1 VSAAEH
7 TGERRHSVTP
17 RECHHKVPRRARR
30 GHCPVEW
37 TATSAL
43 TDSGARDS
51 PCDVKARRPWRCR
64 PARWQRRAPAGGRP
78 PAGSSAECC
87 GVRAVAL
94 SPDLMRESLLDVGR
108 GPAGTADDRPP
119 FGALRRQGRPCPSGS
134 RQCGTGAEG
143 LIHHRSI
150 GRKSPSTVAMGG
162 RATRDNARSASC
174 CQTSSA

>member
-7 TGERRHSVTP
+7 AGERRRSLTR

-30 GHCPVEW
+30 VAVRLSGPRQ
-37 TATSAL
+37 APL

-51 PCDVKARRPWRCR
+51 PRDVEARRPWRCR